1 MPDPEPVRHFT
12 LGGLLHKNIIIKK
25 HWPFAPALT
34 AAKYACCNSARD
46 TGTYISYDSGP
57 WAIIPPFRCCLILEK
72 APLAAC

>member
-1 MPDPEPVRHFT
+1 MPSPMPDPEPVRHFT

-46 TGTYISYDSGP
+46 TGTYIYPMTAGHGP
-57 WAIIPPFRCCLILEK
+57 LFRLSDVV
-72 APLAAC
+72 